1 MDRDRLK
8 TKKNALGVQV
18 KVKCHYGTYTHED
31 FIVIWIKKEARK
43 LYCYVVYSCTDM
55 LNFKES
61 VL

>member
-31 FIVIWIKKEARK
+31 FIVI
-43 LYCYVVYSCTDM
+43 
-55 LNFKES
+55 
-61 VL
+61 